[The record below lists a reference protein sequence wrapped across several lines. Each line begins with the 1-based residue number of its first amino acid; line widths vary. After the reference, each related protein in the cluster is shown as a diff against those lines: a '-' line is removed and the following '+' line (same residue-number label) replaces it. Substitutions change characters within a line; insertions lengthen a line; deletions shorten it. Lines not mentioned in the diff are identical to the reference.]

1 MKRDVLPYRQL
12 FGLSWILIFV
22 GCDSTFEPPKHTPPD
37 DLAVNAVL
45 VLGQYRQ
52 RILLTNVVHVDTF
65 RYDFISNADVFIDS
79 FSFFEWPEDSIR
91 FRGNVQQWS
100 EFYNYY
106 LDGLPLDAGREYR
119 LDIKTEDRS
128 IQGMTRMPLDFD
140 ISNTGR
146 RIFWTPAKAALYIVK
161 IDDDEFIT
169 QDTSFT
175 YQPDGDFIPGRHT
188 VTVSACDDNYAWF
201 ALQLTQQSGISGAYG
216 VFGSIVEKSVTMD
229 LP

>member
-1 MKRDVLPYRQL
+1 MLYVSQYGKWLR
-12 FGLSWILIFV
+12 LSWILIFV
-22 GCDSTFEPPKHTPPD
+22 GCDSSFEPPKHTPPD

-65 RYDFISNADVFIDS
+65 RYDFISSAEVKIDS

-91 FRGNVQQWS
+91 FRGNVQQWN

-119 LDIKTEDRS
+119 LDIMAEDHS
-128 IQGMTRMPLDFD
+128 IQGTTRMPFDFD

-146 RIFWTPAKAALYIVK
+146 RIFWTSAKAALYIVK

-169 QDTSFT
+169 KDTSFT
-175 YQPDGDFIPGRHT
+175 YQPDDDFIPGRHS
-188 VTVSACDDNYAWF
+188 VTVMACDENYAWY
-201 ALQLTQQSGISGAYG
+201 ALQLTERSGISGAYG
-216 VFGSIVEKSVTMD
+216 VFGSIVEKSLILD